1 MCLDS
6 CTYNFVLCFLCIFMN
21 LHIID
26 FILLSHL
33 FLFKTHTLKH
43 TLPVFKFQVTNC
55 YCSSSTKYALPFFPR
70 FQVTNCYYPQSCSPC
85 IQKLPFRFLTFYHM
99 VTYCYYEPSKSTYYT
114 CHECCQLN
122 LEFMNN
128 FTIWLFMHIYL

>member
-6 CTYNFVLCFLCIFMN
+6 YMYKFVLCFYAYLWIYTSS
-21 LHIID
+21 
-26 FILLSHL
+26 ILYCCLTYSS
-33 FLFKTHTLKH
+33 LKH

-55 YCSSSTKYALPFFPR
+55 YCSSSTKYALPVFPR

-99 VTYCYYEPSKSTYYT
+99 VTYCYYESSTSTYYI